1 MDRAA
6 MKLKLLI
13 VTGVAAYLF
22 LSLVFFRLLGF
33 NRRGNSET
41 KRPLK

>member
-1 MDRAA
+1 

-13 VTGVAAYLF
+13 VIGGAAYLF

-33 NRRGNSET
+33 NRRRDSET
-41 KRPLK
+41 KRPSK